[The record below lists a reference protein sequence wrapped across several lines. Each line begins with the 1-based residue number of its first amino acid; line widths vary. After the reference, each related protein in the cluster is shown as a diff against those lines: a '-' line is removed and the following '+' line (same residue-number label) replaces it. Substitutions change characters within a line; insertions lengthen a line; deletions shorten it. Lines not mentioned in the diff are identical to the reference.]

1 MTTTILSSRDFN
13 RDPSR
18 VKRAA
23 SHGPVFVTERN
34 KPALV
39 VLSMKDYQSLSGHTA
54 SLADQLTPDQPL
66 DFAFDPPK
74 AAIAARVPD
83 FD

>member
-23 SHGPVFVTERN
+23 SLGPVFVTERN

-39 VLSMKDYQSLSGHTA
+39 VLSMKDYQSLSGRAA
-54 SLADQLTPDQPL
+54 SLANQLRPDQPL
-66 DFAFDPPK
+66 DIPFDPPK
-74 AAIAARVPD
+74 SKIAARAVD